1 MAINSPISLATLTD
15 LATFACSSTLST
27 ATSYTHAD
35 TQSQNE
41 RIINT
46 LLQSLIITTTSE
58 PSSTE
63 SHSGQY
69 KFAVTSTIIQ
79 HLEGREADG
88 EGKVEKRGMHSA
100 SGAYWNS
107 ERDGMWSYK
116 WEGGEGRGMD
126 VVVSVMWIGV

>member
-1 MAINSPISLATLTD
+1 MATNSPIPLATLTD
-15 LATFACSSTLST
+15 LAASACSSALST

-46 LLQSLIITTTSE
+46 LLQSLISATTSSE
-58 PSSTE
+58 TSEVST
-63 SHSGQY
+63 GQY

-79 HLEGREADG
+79 HLEGREAEG
-88 EGKVEKRGMHSA
+88 EGKLEKRGMHSA

-116 WEGGEGRGMD
+116 WEGGEGRRMD
-126 VVVSVMWIGV
+126 VVW